1 MMTMKKTDKFLSSVA
16 LAAAVCAVS
25 CSTDDLTAQQPE
37 QAGHNTVSL
46 TATLTE
52 AQTRA
57 GMSKGTADNTA
68 SFYWHNKDSI
78 LVQTKSSDGSY
89 SSTKFVTTDK
99 TGETT
104 ATFWGDALSGATIGQ
119 YAVYPYNKKHQF
131 TSATTLT
138 YNLPASYTYTT
149 VDNGIFSKTAG
160 SETIYRTNST
170 NIPMLG
176 TITDGNVAFQYLG
189 GVAVIRIDKMPFTSG
204 TLTVTADQQLS
215 GNFTVSDLAATA
227 PVIATSST
235 EAADDKQVTFTFSG
249 ATADGVGVFYLPVAT
264 GEYTNLTVK
273 ISDSNGVNTQT
284 IPNGTLTVSCG
295 NVQAISLTTHN
306 DYLRNFHQISDN
318 RYMVNGHEFVD
329 LGLESGLLW
338 ATMNVG
344 ATSETDY
351 GSYFAWGE
359 TIDDGTWNW
368 DTYKYGTSNNITKYN
383 STSSETTLAAE
394 DDAATANW
402 GAGIRIPTMTE
413 FAELINTENCS
424 YEISTEAK
432 SYKLTS
438 KKSGHTDCS
447 ISLPIAGYGDE
458 QRYLYQ
464 GAHGYYWT
472 STLSTNDITMG
483 CNLYLDGT
491 KGLQCDGNAHSRNC
505 GLSVRAV
512 TTK

>member
-57 GMSKGTADNTA
+57 GMSKGTAGNTA

-149 VDNGIFSKTAG
+149 VDNGIFSKTADG
-160 SETIYRTNST
+160 ETIYRTNST

-176 TITDGNVAFQYLG
+176 TITDGNVAFRYLG

-215 GNFTVSDLAATA
+215 GNFTVSDLTATA

-273 ISDSNGVNTQT
+273 ISDSNGANTQT

-306 DYLRNFHQISDN
+306 GYLRNFRQISDN

-329 LGLESGLLW
+329 LGLDSKLLW
-338 ATMNVG
+338 ATTNVG

-359 TIDDGTWNW
+359 ITNKDKWQWSN
-368 DTYKYGTSNNITKYN
+368 YAYGTAESITKYTVQQ
-383 STSSETTLAAE
+383 STLDAE

-402 GAGIRIPTMTE
+402 GAGIRIPTMAE
-413 FAELINTENCS
+413 FAELCNESNCTWTWDGTNKGCTITGTNGS
-424 YEISTEAK
+424 
-432 SYKLTS
+432 
-438 KKSGHTDCS
+438 S
-447 ISLPIAGYGDE
+447 IFLSAAGYRHGI
-458 QRYLYQ
+458 QYMYT
-464 GAHGYYWT
+464 GSGGYYWT
-472 STLSTNDITMG
+472 NTLGTEIKG
-483 CNLYLDGT
+483 AINLYFTSTGST
-491 KGLQCDGNAHSRNC
+491 CGMGNGHDRYC
-505 GLSVRAV
+505 GLSIRAV